1 MKGKVF
7 VSWMLVSAVCAWGW
21 HIMRH
26 RELNRG
32 FAPIVGQ
39 EMSVADLR
47 CVLEE
52 LPTPEPRTPKAKTWQ
67 GLDEAR
73 TVHAGAEGKPE
84 SSANE
89 THSRLD
95 LSPEGP
101 INVNVLDSSGWDA
114 LPWVGAWTARRIVRF
129 REALGGF
136 VNLGQIRSIYHIHD
150 SAVAMVE
157 RRGFIDTSLVETICV
172 DTASWSTLIR
182 HPYIDPGLA
191 RIIERYRLQHQ
202 LYQVNDLLASEAIDD
217 SILRIVRPYLSIC
230 GMSGEGF

>member
-7 VSWMLVSAVCAWGW
+7 VAWMLISAVCAWGW
-21 HIMRH
+21 RFIRH

-39 EMSVADLR
+39 EMSVAELR

-52 LPTPEPRTPKAKTWQ
+52 LPTREVQAPKAKTWQ
-67 GLDEAR
+67 GPKEVR
-73 TVHAGAEGKPE
+73 TMHAGPADKPG
-84 SSANE
+84 SPANE
-89 THSRLD
+89 THSPLD

-101 INVNVLDSSGWDA
+101 INVNGLDSSGWDA

-129 REALGGF
+129 RDALGGF

-172 DTASWSTLIR
+172 DTASWSTLVR
-182 HPYIDPGLA
+182 HPYIDPELA
-191 RIIERYRLQHQ
+191 RIIERYRLQHE
-202 LYQVNDLLASEAIDD
+202 LRFVNDLLASQAIED
-217 SILRIVRPYLSIC
+217 SILRNVRPYLSVC

>member
-7 VSWMLVSAVCAWGW
+7 VAWMLVSAVFAWGW
-21 HIMRH
+21 RFMRH

-39 EMSVADLR
+39 EMSVVDLR

-52 LPTPEPRTPKAKTWQ
+52 LPTQEPKARKAKTWQ
-67 GLDEAR
+67 GPKEER
-73 TVHAGAEGKPE
+73 TVHAGPSYNRAT
-84 SSANE
+84 SANKA
-89 THSRLD
+89 HSPLD
-95 LSPEGP
+95 FPPDGP
-101 INVNVLDSSGWDA
+101 INVNGLDSSGWDA

-150 SAVAMVE
+150 SAAAMVE

-182 HPYIDPGLA
+182 HPYIDPDLA
-191 RIIERYRLQHQ
+191 RIIERYRLQHE

-230 GMSGEGF
+230 GRSGEGF